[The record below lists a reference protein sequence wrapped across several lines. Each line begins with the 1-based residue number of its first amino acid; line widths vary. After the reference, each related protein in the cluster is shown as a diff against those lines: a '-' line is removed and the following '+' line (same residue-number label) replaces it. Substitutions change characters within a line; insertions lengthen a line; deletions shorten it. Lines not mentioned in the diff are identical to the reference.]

1 MNKAL
6 EKIKILLGIVKNKF
20 GKVTTDKT
28 EIFFDGDELT
38 TETRVYDGE
47 GNPIEDGEYTDDEK
61 VYKIV
66 DSVVTE
72 IRPKETE
79 ETKVTEETE
88 TKTETTEET
97 KTEMAEDET
106 IIDEV
111 TEEIKEQPAPMVTI
125 DDRVSALEE
134 LVETLFNE
142 IRQMKAR
149 EIEKTEKETEIIRE
163 FSAMKRSK
171 TAESITKDNG
181 EKCFADCNGS
191 KSDRLK
197 ALKNKKN

>member
-6 EKIKILLGIVKNKF
+6 DKIKILLGIVKNKF

-28 EIFFDGDELT
+28 EIFFDGDELKA
-38 TETRVYDGE
+38 ETRVYDGE
-47 GNPIEDGEYTDDEK
+47 GNPIEDGEYSDGEK

-97 KTEMAEDET
+97 KTEMADET

-111 TEEIKEQPAPMVTI
+111 SEEITEETAPSVTI

-149 EIEKTEKETEIIRE
+149 EIEKSEKETEIIRE
-163 FSAMKRSK
+163 FSAMRRSP

-197 ALKNKKN
+197 ALKNKRN

>member
-38 TETRVYDGE
+38 TETRVYNGE
-47 GNPIEDGEYTDDEK
+47 GNPIEDGEYSDDEK

-79 ETKVTEETE
+79 ETEETKVTEETE
-88 TKTETTEET
+88 TKTET
-97 KTEMAEDET
+97 
-106 IIDEV
+106 